1 MDLEV
6 GDVGREVFF
15 KEEVGCAATH
25 AGSDDCDR
33 LHYATLFQ
41 DFEGL
46 NVLDWC
52 DGRGCECRTGGWK
65 VWKRLFGAKEIRRGK
80 ELGEL
85 VDWKMELAKV
95 HGGVYIF

>member
-33 LHYATLFQ
+33 LHYATLF
-41 DFEGL
+41 
-46 NVLDWC
+46 
-52 DGRGCECRTGGWK
+52 
-65 VWKRLFGAKEIRRGK
+65 
-80 ELGEL
+80 
-85 VDWKMELAKV
+85 
-95 HGGVYIF
+95 